1 MEFGLYDADGNLIEI
16 ETLSI
21 NDSSQKLKF
30 RTAPRP
36 SKSVITPNL
45 LLTEQD
51 IENTSIASFSKKRYF
66 KLLDF
71 QY

>member
-1 MEFGLYDADGNLIEI
+1 MEFGLYDADENLIEI

-30 RTAPRP
+30 STTTRP
-36 SKSVITPNL
+36 SKIVIAPNL

-51 IENTSIASFSKKRYF
+51 IENTSTASFSKKRYF